1 MTLKTDLVVFNEL
14 EELQELEEYLNKE
27 NLNDNFIQEIS
38 EFKTKLENN
47 AVQRIIPIF
56 IPLYQYNKD
65 VCDAL
70 NRIIKESNTHEFNR
84 EYFVFTNTSKLN
96 TLTPLRNIKH
106 LNIVEVPD
114 SVDSIQKKRVFMFN
128 YAKENGFK
136 HIFQMDDD
144 IFCLSLPILEKHFR
158 KRDGKEYLKNT
169 QFPVSNNLFF
179 DVWEFCVLKYDLKH
193 STIMTNMNFTFRVKM
208 PLVNPNIWFGMIFH
222 CNIEDAVK
230 RGISYDINSG
240 WEDVDYALQYL
251 NNGITTHGLV
261 LMFRS
266 PTYSEKSS
274 EKKNIQ
280 EYFENNT
287 NKLFDKWNKIN
298 PEYVYE
304 KIVERNNIKIRY
316 PVINFKKYF
325 KKLYKEGKLH
335 E

>member
-1 MTLKTDLVVFNEL
+1 MSVKTEL
-14 EELQELEEYLNKE
+14 SALSAHDELQELEEYLNKE
-27 NLNDNFIQEIS
+27 NLNSNFIQEIS

-47 AVQRIIPIF
+47 TVQRVIPIF
-56 IPLYQYNKD
+56 IPLYQYNPD
-65 VCDAL
+65 VCDSL

-128 YAKENGFK
+128 FAKENGFK

-144 IFCLSLPILEKHFR
+144 IYELSLPILEKHFR
-158 KRDGKEYLKNT
+158 RRDGTEYLKNGM
-169 QFPVSNNLFF
+169 FHVSNNLFF

-193 STIMTNMNFTFRVKM
+193 SSILTNMKFTFMVNK

-230 RGISYDINSG
+230 HGISYDINSG
-240 WEDVDYALQYL
+240 WEDVDYALQCL

-261 LMFRS
+261 LMFKC
-266 PTYSEKSS
+266 PTYSDKSS
-274 EKKNIQ
+274 EKKDVQ
-280 EYFENNT
+280 AYFENNT

-298 PEYVYE
+298 PEFLRE

-316 PVINFKKYF
+316 PVINFRYF

-335 E
+335 G